1 MPSNYTEIDLI
12 IKKFTFFDKQ
22 EALEIQF
29 LLLIK

>member
-12 IKKFTFFDKQ
+12 IKKFIIFDKQ